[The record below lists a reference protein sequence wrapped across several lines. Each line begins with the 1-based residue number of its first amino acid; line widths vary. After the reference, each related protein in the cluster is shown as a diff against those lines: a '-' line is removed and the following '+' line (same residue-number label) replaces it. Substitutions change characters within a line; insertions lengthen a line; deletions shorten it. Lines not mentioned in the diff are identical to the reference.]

1 MTVDATFEKFKHDI
15 RTLISLDLNS
25 YKQKQLRRRINQF
38 MERQKTSDYN
48 DFYLRLK
55 KDDALLNR
63 FRDHIT
69 INTSEFFRDIKVYE
83 TLKNKVIPD
92 IAMKKN
98 ALKIWSAGCSIGAE
112 AYSLAILMEEAK
124 ITRFRIDATDFDKR
138 ILLKAKEG
146 KYAANL
152 LKNLPPVFLPKYFDL
167 QGDKYAVK
175 TQLKKNIHFREHN
188 LLKDIYPK
196 DYDLILCRNV
206 FIYFKKETQDQ
217 LLEKFSKSLKK
228 GGYFVL
234 GASEFISQIEK
245 FSLIKKALSVY
256 RKE

>member
-1 MTVDATFEKFKHDI
+1 MVVETAFEKFKLDI
-15 RTLISLDLNS
+15 RTLIGLDLNS
-25 YKQKQLRRRINQF
+25 YKQKQLQRRIDQF

-48 DFYLRLK
+48 GFYNRLK

-92 IAMKKN
+92 IATKKN

-124 ITRFRIDATDFDKR
+124 IARFRIDATDFDKR
-138 ILLKAKEG
+138 ILLTAKEG
-146 KYAANL
+146 KYSANL
-152 LKNLPPVFLPKYFDL
+152 LKNLPPALVKKYFDL
-167 QGDKYAVK
+167 QDDKYTIKNQV
-175 TQLKKNIHFREHN
+175 KKNVHFREHN

-206 FIYFKKETQDQ
+206 FIYFKKETQDE
-217 LLEKFSKSLKK
+217 LLANFSKSLKEE
-228 GGYFVL
+228 GYFIL

-245 FSLIKKALSVY
+245 FSFKKKALSVY